1 MRETKTP
8 KLQDES
14 DERTRRAA
22 DSAAPETPRAIAL
35 RAEGL
40 SAYYGAAQAVGDVF
54 LAFEVGAVTAIIG
67 PSGCGKSTLLRC
79 LNRMHETT
87 PGARATGRVLLGEV
101 GGGIAPALIGT
112 VMLAAVSGAIAI
124 PVGIAAA
131 IFVVEYRSGRF
142 AAPVRFAAELI
153 AGLPSIVIGVFV
165 WALLVRGLVGHYAAI
180 AGAVALAVIMVPIVA
195 RTVEEVLKLVPNSL
209 REAALALGAP
219 RWKVILSIVL
229 PTARAG
235 VLTASILALARS
247 AGETAP
253 LLLTALGNDFFSTDL
268 LRPIAALPLQIYR
281 YAISP
286 YDDWHT
292 KAWGASLVLV
302 IVIGFIGLVL
312 RIVARQRVR

>member
-1 MRETKTP
+1 MSVASRALVIATIP
-8 KLQDES
+8 
-14 DERTRRAA
+14 ERHRVTSRRRVV
-22 DSAAPETPRAIAL
+22 ER
-35 RAEGL
+35 
-40 SAYYGAAQAVGDVF
+40 
-54 LAFEVGAVTAIIG
+54 AIIG
-67 PSGCGKSTLLRC
+67 LLALATLASVAILLIILGFVVVQGLPA
-79 LNRMHETT
+79 LNVDFFTQR
-87 PGARATGRVLLGEV
+87 PRPVGEI
-101 GGGIAPALIGT
+101 GGGVQPALVGT
-112 VMLAAVSGAIAI
+112 LVLAAISGVIAI

-165 WALLVRGLVGHYAAI
+165 WAFLVRGLIGHFAAL
-180 AGAVALAVIMVPIVA
+180 AGGVSLAVIMVPIVA
-195 RTVEEVLKLVPNSL
+195 RTVEEVLRLVPNSL

-219 RWKVILSIVL
+219 RWKVILRIVL

-235 VLTASILALARS
+235 IITAAVLALARS

-268 LRPIAALPLQIYR
+268 LRPIGALPLQIYR
-281 YAISP
+281 YAVSP

-302 IVIGFIGLVL
+302 LVIGAMALLL
-312 RIVARQRVR
+312 RVAARQRVK

>member
-1 MRETKTP
+1 MA
-8 KLQDES
+8 
-14 DERTRRAA
+14 TRRRIV
-22 DSAAPETPRAIAL
+22 SFIV
-35 RAEGL
+35 L
-40 SAYYGAAQAVGDVF
+40 SLLLLGTF
-54 LAFEVGAVTAIIG
+54 LAVALLVTILGYVIFRGLPALNVDFFTQRPLPVGEA
-67 PSGCGKSTLLRC
+67 
-79 LNRMHETT
+79 
-87 PGARATGRVLLGEV
+87 
-101 GGGIAPALIGT
+101 GGGVAPALIGT
-112 VMLAAVSGAIAI
+112 LILAAVSGAIAI

-131 IFVVEYRSGRF
+131 IFVVEYQSGRF

-165 WALLVRGLVGHYAAI
+165 WAFLVRGVVGHYAAI
-180 AGAVALAVIMVPIVA
+180 AGGVALAVIMIPIVA
-195 RTVEEVLKLVPNSL
+195 RTVEEVLRLVPHSL

-219 RWKVILSIVL
+219 KWKVILAIVL

-235 VLTASILALARS
+235 VITASVLALARS

-268 LRPIAALPLQIYR
+268 LRPIGALPLQIYR

-302 IVIGFIGLVL
+302 IVIGAIGLLL
-312 RIVARQRVR
+312 RVVARQRVR

>member
-1 MRETKTP
+1 MLAT
-8 KLQDES
+8 LV
-14 DERTRRAA
+14 AV
-22 DSAAPETPRAIAL
+22 AL
-35 RAEGL
+35 LVTILGYVIVRGL
-40 SAYYGAAQAVGDVF
+40 PAMN
-54 LAFEVGAVTAIIG
+54 LAFFTER
-67 PSGCGKSTLLRC
+67 PR
-79 LNRMHETT
+79 
-87 PGARATGRVLLGEV
+87 PFGEV
-101 GGGIAPALIGT
+101 GGGIAPALVGT
-112 VMLAAVSGAIAI
+112 VILAAASGAIAI

-165 WALLVRGLVGHYAAI
+165 WAFLVRGLVGHFSAI
-180 AGAVALAVIMVPIVA
+180 AGAVALAVIMIPIVA
-195 RTVEEVLKLVPNSL
+195 RTVEEVLRLVPNSL

-219 RWKVILSIVL
+219 RWKVIVRIVL

-235 VLTASILALARS
+235 VLTAAILALARS

-268 LRPIAALPLQIYR
+268 LRPIGALPLQIYR
-281 YAISP
+281 YAVSP

-302 IVIGFIGLVL
+302 VVIGAVGLLL

>member
-1 MRETKTP
+1 
-8 KLQDES
+8 
-14 DERTRRAA
+14 
-22 DSAAPETPRAIAL
+22 
-35 RAEGL
+35 
-40 SAYYGAAQAVGDVF
+40 V
-54 LAFEVGAVTAIIG
+54 AVTAVA
-67 PSGCGKSTLLRC
+67 PSSAIPARHRVVARRRIAQGVVVGFLL
-79 LNRMHETT
+79 L
-87 PGARATGRVLLGEV
+87 ATALAVALLVTILGYVIVRGLPAIDLAFFTERPRPFGEP
-101 GGGIAPALIGT
+101 GGGIGPALLGT
-112 VMLAAVSGAIAI
+112 AVLAAVSGAIAI
-124 PVGIAAA
+124 PIGMAAA

-142 AAPVRFAAELI
+142 AAPVRFSAELI

-195 RTVEEVLKLVPNSL
+195 RTVEEVLKLVPSSL

-235 VLTASILALARS
+235 VLTAAILALARS

-253 LLLTALGNDFFSTDL
+253 LLLTALGNDFFSTDP

-281 YAISP
+281 YAVAP

-302 IVIGFIGLVL
+302 VVIGAVGLLL
-312 RIVARQRVR
+312 RVVARQRVR

>member
-1 MRETKTP
+1 MSSATLAIAGVPARH
-8 KLQDES
+8 
-14 DERTRRAA
+14 RVATRRRLA
-22 DSAAPETPRAIAL
+22 ERAI
-35 RAEGL
+35 
-40 SAYYGAAQAVGDVF
+40 VG
-54 LAFEVGAVTAIIG
+54 
-67 PSGCGKSTLLRC
+67 
-79 LNRMHETT
+79 
-87 PGARATGRVLLGEV
+87 LLGLATVVSVAILVIILGYVVVQGLPAINIDFFTQRPRPLGET
-101 GGGIAPALIGT
+101 GGGVQPALVGT
-112 VMLAAVSGAIAI
+112 LVLAAVSGAIAI

-165 WALLVRGLVGHYAAI
+165 WAFLVRGLIGHFAAL

-195 RTVEEVLKLVPNSL
+195 RTVEEVLRLVPVSL

-219 RWKVILSIVL
+219 RWKVILRVVL

-235 VLTASILALARS
+235 VITAAVLALARS

-268 LRPIAALPLQIYR
+268 LRPIGALPLQIYR
-281 YAISP
+281 YAVSP

-292 KAWGASLVLV
+292 KAWGTSLVLV
-302 IVIGFIGLVL
+302 LVIGLVALLL
-312 RIVARQRVR
+312 RVVARQRVR